1 MTSKLSVDTIQ
12 GVSQAGNITIQ
23 GEGTAETNL
32 QQGLCKAWYN
42 LIGSG
47 TAALRDSFN
56 ISGITDNGTG
66 SYTGAFSSNM
76 GNDDYSGGVV
86 DSNNADVASAVHTRW
101 RSGGVA
107 TSSVESNTYYNG
119 AAADPTLL
127 GVSINGDLA

>member
-1 MTSKLSVDTIQ
+1 MASILRVDTLTYAI
-12 GVSQAGNITIQ
+12 SNNSTAMSTIKQ
-23 GEGTAETNL
+23 GTA
-32 QQGLCKAWYN
+32 KAWYN
-42 LIGSG
+42 LVGSG

-76 GNDDYSGGVV
+76 GNANYSGGVV

-119 AAADPTLL
+119 AAADATIV
-127 GVSINGDLA
+127 GVSVMGDLA

>member
-1 MTSKLSVDTIQ
+1 MANGTIAFDTLSTSGQITGTAKSVDTDYV
-12 GVSQAGNITIQ
+12 VSGSA
-23 GEGTAETNL
+23 
-32 QQGLCKAWYN
+32 KAWYN
-42 LIGSG
+42 LIGTG
-47 TAALRDSFN
+47 TAALNDSLN

-76 GNDDYSGGVV
+76 GNATYSGGVV

-119 AAADPTLL
+119 AAADATIV